1 MSAFIILLTINI
13 IMLVVYCYKK
23 SKPHLMYC
31 VWKCKFNLRVF
42 IEQRQSSSSPSMEVH
57 AISPI
62 ADYDNFHPSTT
73 TLQIQD
79 CSAYGV
85 VTSNK

>member
-1 MSAFIILLTINI
+1 MPSHDNIHII
-13 IMLVVYCYKK
+13 CA
-23 SKPHLMYC
+23 
-31 VWKCKFNLRVF
+31 
-42 IEQRQSSSSPSMEVH
+42 IEQRQSSPPSIEIH
-57 AISPI
+57 TITPA

-85 VTSNK
+85 VATRQL

>member
-23 SKPHLMYC
+23 SKPHFVYGSAS
-31 VWKCKFNLRVF
+31 LRVF
-42 IEQRQSSSSPSMEVH
+42 IEQRQSSSSSSMEVH

>member
-1 MSAFIILLTINI
+1 MY
-13 IMLVVYCYKK
+13 MVVACIFMNTQTCAESGSCIYH
-23 SKPHLMYC
+23 SMHAS
-31 VWKCKFNLRVF
+31 VS
-42 IEQRQSSSSPSMEVH
+42 IRQLSSIEVH
-57 AISPI
+57 TIPPT

-85 VTSNK
+85 VTSRQ

>member
-1 MSAFIILLTINI
+1 
-13 IMLVVYCYKK
+13 
-23 SKPHLMYC
+23 MYY
-31 VWKCKFNLRVF
+31 L
-42 IEQRQSSSSPSMEVH
+42 IEQRQSSSSSSSIEVH
-57 AISPI
+57 AIPPT

-85 VTSNK
+85 VTSRQ

>member
-1 MSAFIILLTINI
+1 MYYLYARHFNI
-13 IMLVVYCYKK
+13 IIIVHKQ
-23 SKPHLMYC
+23 P
-31 VWKCKFNLRVF
+31 
-42 IEQRQSSSSPSMEVH
+42 SSSSSSIEVH
-57 AISPI
+57 TIPPTS

-85 VTSNK
+85 VNVACRKS

>member
-1 MSAFIILLTINI
+1 MRLCNI
-13 IMLVVYCYKK
+13 QY
-23 SKPHLMYC
+23 ST
-31 VWKCKFNLRVF
+31 
-42 IEQRQSSSSPSMEVH
+42 EQRQSSSSSSIEVH
-57 AISPI
+57 TIPPTS

-85 VTSNK
+85 VTSRQ

>member
-1 MSAFIILLTINI
+1 MTIPPT
-13 IMLVVYCYKK
+13 
-23 SKPHLMYC
+23 S
-31 VWKCKFNLRVF
+31 
-42 IEQRQSSSSPSMEVH
+42 
-57 AISPI
+57 

-85 VTSNK
+85 DTSN